1 VAQSLVLHPCCGSS
15 QLHSAVRNSPLAA
28 RTRAAIP
35 IAVLFDGKIEL
46 KIQIK
51 QQSIHL
57 LRTVGTFTVLD
68 YHEGLAEALK
78 QQAQKS

>member
-1 VAQSLVLHPCCGSS
+1 
-15 QLHSAVRNSPLAA
+15 
-28 RTRAAIP
+28 
-35 IAVLFDGKIEL
+35 VLFDGKIEL

-57 LRTVGTFTVLD
+57 LRTVGTFAVLN